1 MVWLKSKG
9 ENNFL
14 EAHFLGRS
22 HAECSFFLS
31 FTTTLHCDTSDMT
44 GWFKKRGIRIADKFF
59 SASSLN
65 AASAASQAPG
75 GAIDGRRKSTA
86 PLNVSVPRDIHQDP
100 APQPAR
106 ELRRLAIP
114 PETPSSLLTTHTT
127 SVIFVGN
134 PGVGK
139 SALLN
144 ALGGTFDSGF
154 SRVSGL
160 TRQAATQEL
169 RIKGRPIRLVDMPGI
184 YDSGKE
190 NKDGNF
196 LRNLELL
203 QATLNNG
210 DDYVLFFVISP
221 RRGRIDSSDLA
232 LLKLVLDN
240 TESGPTVGLIFT
252 QIRKVNYGNVQTPT
266 YTSSMYNLLRSA
278 GCKNMNLLDYAE
290 QTLVLCNHDE
300 KVGFSQAEKDE
311 IRNYV
316 LSFPPKRIRIHDLVN
331 GVVAHYFETL
341 RQVLQP

>member
-1 MVWLKSKG
+1 
-9 ENNFL
+9 
-14 EAHFLGRS
+14 
-22 HAECSFFLS
+22 
-31 FTTTLHCDTSDMT
+31 MT
-44 GWFKKRGIRIADKFF
+44 GLFSGLKKKFRLADKFK
-59 SASSLN
+59 AATTLT
-65 AASAASQAPG
+65 AAS
-75 GAIDGRRKSTA
+75 GAGQSTVGSPDGRRKSTA
-86 PLNVSVPRDIHQDP
+86 PSNVSVQRDIHQDP
-100 APQPAR
+100 TPQPAR
-106 ELRRLAIP
+106 ALRRLTSP
-114 PETPSSLLTTHTT
+114 PEAPSSDLATHTT

-160 TRQAATQEL
+160 TRQATTQEL
-169 RIKGRPIRLVDMPGI
+169 ELKGRPIRLVDMPGI
-184 YDSGKE
+184 YDSGRE
-190 NKDGNF
+190 NKEGNF

-240 TESGPTVGLIFT
+240 IESGPTVGLIFT
-252 QIRKVNYGNVQTPT
+252 QIRKVNVASVQTPT
-266 YTSSMYNLLRSA
+266 YTSSLYNLLRGA
-278 GCKNMNLLDYAE
+278 DCKNMNLLDYAE
-290 QTLVLCNHDE
+290 QTLVLCNHVE
-300 KVGFSQAEKDE
+300 KIGFSQAEKDE

-316 LSFPPKRIRIHDLVN
+316 LSFQPKRIQVQDLVS